1 MVNVIAVNDR
11 AEWAWPAWDTN
22 CIVPARKLLGEKF
35 NFKLFFAQMFVLFF
49 FLFFR
54 LLCDFVASRDTQ
66 FRFQFLRFFF
76 TFFSGGSAK
85 SFP

>member
-49 FLFFR
+49 FFYFFV
-54 LLCDFVASRDTQ
+54 CFVILSLPETLN
-66 FRFQFLRFFF
+66 FGFNF
-76 TFFSGGSAK
+76 
-85 SFP
+85 